1 MDDFEIKKIPLERKR
16 VEKPKAVQDTVLPKS
31 ERKEVPM
38 KRSKKKR
45 KVITSAVLALLI
57 VFVVAIIFI
66 VLPLKRTY
74 AIAQEAITLGKEAK
88 TAATNQDLVLTGE
101 KLTALDTKLAELK
114 SSYQTS
120 ALLNII
126 PFVGAYYRDGLHGI
140 NASIEFVKAGQIAV
154 AEITPYSDLLGLTK
168 GESSFVNQPADK
180 RIETAV
186 KTFEKVTPKLTDIGT
201 RLEVAKKEIDQ
212 INPNRYPAKIKDT
225 VVRARIQEAQTTT
238 SEGITMFISAKPL
251 LEILPSLLGEPT
263 PKRYLIL
270 FQNDKE
276 LRATGGFIT
285 AYAIFKVDKGK
296 FIVET
301 SDDIYKLD
309 ERQIKRLPAPPAITK
324 YFKGSLYGYLRDSN
338 LSPDFNVSMKKFEDI
353 YNNNIHGAEK
363 YDGIIALDTNV
374 LVEAIRVLDGEI
386 FIPEYNTKFTIKP
399 DPRCDGCPNVVYELE
414 DYSGSIVGY
423 VRAQRKDII
432 SRLMLA
438 LMQKSLGVSPGQYWG
453 PLMQTFFKQIQEKHI
468 VAFMHEEKAQS
479 AMESL
484 NFAGRISDYEGD
496 YLHIN
501 DVNFGGAKSNMFVK
515 HAVKQEIE
523 VSGDGTVTKT
533 LTIDYKNPSKASNC
547 NLAVEGGLCLNAPL
561 RNWLRVYVPK
571 GSKLIE
577 FKGAEAEGI
586 KPTTNE
592 DLGKTVFE
600 GFLIVRPEGAA
611 RVTLKYEL
619 PFKAK
624 GIYNMLIQKQ
634 PGTEGHEYTTILKG
648 READK
653 FNLTTD
659 REFRYKI

>member
-1 MDDFEIKKIPLERKR
+1 MDDIEIKKISLGK
-16 VEKPKAVQDTVLPKS
+16 KPIIKQSVVQKATVVKPVA
-31 ERKEVPM
+31 KEPPM
-38 KRSKKKR
+38 KRSKKRR
-45 KVITSAVLALLI
+45 KIISTVVLLLI
-57 VFVVAIIFI
+57 VILVIGIVFI
-66 VLPLKRTY
+66 VLPLKKTY
-74 AIAQEAITLGKEAK
+74 AVAQEAIAIGREAK
-88 TAATNQDLVLTGE
+88 TAATSQDLVLTGE
-101 KLTALDTKLAELK
+101 KLAALDAKLAELK
-114 SSYQTS
+114 TSYQAS
-120 ALLNII
+120 GLLNII
-126 PFVGAYYRDGLHGI
+126 PLLGAYYRDGLHGI

-186 KTFEKVTPKLTDIGT
+186 KTFEKVTPKLTDIGNH
-201 RLEVAKKEIDQ
+201 LEIAKKEIDQ

-225 VVRARIQEAQTTT
+225 VVRARIQEVQKTA
-238 SEGITMFISAKPL
+238 SEGITMFVSAKPL
-251 LEILPSLLGEPT
+251 LEILPALLGEPT
-263 PKRYLIL
+263 PKRYLVL

-285 AYAIFKVDKGK
+285 AYAVFKVDKGK

-309 ERQIKRLPAPPAITK
+309 ERQIKRLPAPPEITK

-338 LSPDFNVSMKKFEDI
+338 LSPDFKVSMNRFEDI
-353 YNNNIHGAEK
+353 YQNNIHGPEK

-374 LVEAIRVLDGEI
+374 LVEAIKVLDGEI
-386 FIPEYNTKFTIKP
+386 YIPEYNTKFTTQP

-423 VRAQRKDII
+423 VRPNRKDIL
-432 SRLMLA
+432 SRLMLS

-453 PLMQTFFKQIQEKHI
+453 PLMQTFLKQIQEKHMI
-468 VAFMHEEKAQS
+468 AFMHDEKAQT

-484 NFAGRISDYEGD
+484 NFAGRISDYDGD
-496 YLHIN
+496 YLHIS

-515 HAVKQEIE
+515 HAVKQEIDIA
-523 VSGDGTVTKT
+523 GDGTVTKT
-533 LTIDYKNPSKASNC
+533 ITIDYKNPSKASNC

-571 GSKLIE
+571 GSKLVE

-600 GFLIVRPEGAA
+600 GFLIVRPEGSA
-611 RVTLKYEL
+611 RVTVKYEL

-624 GIYNMLIQKQ
+624 DNYNMLIQKQ
-634 PGTEGHEYTTILKG
+634 PGTLGHEYTTVIKG
-648 READK
+648 REEDK

-659 REFRYKI
+659 REFKYKI